1 MNIATVTVSAA
12 LMGLIALG
20 VAQMSI
26 APVIAQKKATNFGI
40 AESAA
45 VVFAAQYEGG
55 EEQPVATDVCTP
67 TDLGNRSWQVTC
79 EEGEGQFFTTVT
91 RAFRLMPEDTEGTS
105 TRTFPHDTPTDYSGD
120 QCPVYD
126 SWGVNGYIN
135 DSSAA

>member
-67 TDLGNRSWQVTC
+67 TDLGNRS
-79 EEGEGQFFTTVT
+79 
-91 RAFRLMPEDTEGTS
+91 
-105 TRTFPHDTPTDYSGD
+105 
-120 QCPVYD
+120 
-126 SWGVNGYIN
+126 
-135 DSSAA
+135 